1 MPYIP
6 TRDRLQIDYVIK
18 LLLDSNSTD
27 TFKGRFNYL
36 IHKLAKEYI
45 ARYGQ
50 RYSVYQLIIGE
61 LECAKLELYRK
72 QTVPYE
78 DIKESEN
85 GAV

>member
-6 TRDRLQIDYVIK
+6 TGDRLQLDYVIK
-18 LLLDSNSTD
+18 LLLDSNGTD

-50 RYSVYQLIIGE
+50 RYEVYQRMIGE

-72 QTVPYE
+72 QTAPYE
-78 DIKESEN
+78 DVKESEN